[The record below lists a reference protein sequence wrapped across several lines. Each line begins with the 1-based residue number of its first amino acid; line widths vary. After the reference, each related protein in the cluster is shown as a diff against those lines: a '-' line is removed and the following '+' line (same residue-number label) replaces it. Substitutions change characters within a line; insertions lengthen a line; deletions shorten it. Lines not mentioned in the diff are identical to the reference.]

1 MLKITPTELKSVG
14 KYIHDISGIYLD
26 PSKSY
31 LFETRLGSIAEEHG
45 CSSYEELHLKS
56 KREGTK
62 RIERQ
67 IIDAISTN
75 ETLFFRDTGPFEL
88 LKNKIIPEMI
98 DLRTPSTPRMKTN
111 IKIWSAASSTGQEL
125 YSVAMTIRD
134 LLGGQLDPYNFSLL
148 GTDISDSV
156 VKQASYGK
164 YNKFEIERGLPKP
177 TLQKHFTLFGDSWKV
192 KDELRAMVNFRKLN
206 LMLPFTGI
214 GKHDIILCRN
224 VAIYFTLQ
232 DRKKLFNK
240 LADCL
245 ADDGFL
251 IIGSTESLT
260 GVCSR
265 FVPKRHLR
273 SIFYQKK

>member
-1 MLKITPTELKSVG
+1 MLKITPAELKSVG

-45 CSSYEELHLKS
+45 CSSYEELHLTA
-56 KREGTK
+56 KRDGSK

-75 ETLFFRDTGPFEL
+75 ETLFFRDTGPFDL
-88 LKNKIIPEMI
+88 LKNKLLPEMI
-98 DLRTPSTPRMKTN
+98 DLRAPSSPRLKTN

-134 LLGGQLDPYNFSLL
+134 LLGSQLDSYNFRLL

-192 KDELRAMVNFRKLN
+192 KDELRGMVNFRKLN
-206 LMLPFTGI
+206 LMLPFTGL

-232 DRKKLFNK
+232 DRKILFNK

-245 ADDGFL
+245 ADDGYL

-260 GVCSR
+260 GVCPR

>member
-1 MLKITPTELKSVG
+1 MLKITPAELKSVG

-31 LFETRLGSIAEEHG
+31 LFETRLGNIAEEHG
-45 CSSYEELHLKS
+45 CSSYEELHLTA
-56 KREGTK
+56 KRDGSK

-75 ETLFFRDTGPFEL
+75 ETLFFRDTGPFDL
-88 LKNKIIPEMI
+88 LKNKVLPEMI
-98 DLRTPSTPRMKTN
+98 DLRAPSSPRLKTN

-134 LLGGQLDPYNFSLL
+134 LLGSQLDSYNFRLL
-148 GTDISDSV
+148 GSDISDSV

-192 KDELRAMVNFRKLN
+192 KDELRGMVNFRKLN
-206 LMLPFTGI
+206 LMLPFTGL

-232 DRKKLFNK
+232 DRKILFNK

-245 ADDGFL
+245 ADDGYL

-260 GVCSR
+260 GVCPR